1 MPVASDA
8 LALWEGELR
17 MSLRVKGALIY
28 VSLILFFY
36 GLSFRWPW
44 LFSLLLFFVVLQSGR
59 EWSVLAKKTDR
70 FSFHLMAQGLAF
82 LLPLYF
88 GLAESPSGAAALP
101 GTERTANTAQL
112 LLLFLAW
119 QFLAAAG
126 SLFSALFK
134 KGPQVLAEKQG
145 EACFA
150 FVLSLALFS
159 ANILIFILP
168 HGLYWLGLALT
179 TPWVCDSLA
188 YLWGSRRGRHKLIP
202 TVSPHKTVEGML
214 AGLLGT
220 VLFYFLLWPYFG
232 RFLPQNGLPVPVL
245 LGILGFLASLAGQLG
260 DLYESALKRVAGVK
274 DSGNLIPG
282 HGGLLDRIDSTLF
295 VLPLFFFFL
304 FAIEL
309 LF

>member
-1 MPVASDA
+1 MPDASAA

-44 LFSLLLFFVVLQSGR
+44 LFSLLLLFVLLQSGR
-59 EWSVLAKKTDR
+59 EWSVLAKKSEG
-70 FSFHLMAQGLAF
+70 FSFPLMVQGLAF

-88 GLAESPSGAAALP
+88 GLAKGPFGAAALP
-101 GTERTANTAQL
+101 GPECTANTAQL

-126 SLFSALFK
+126 SFFSALFK

-168 HGLYWLGLALT
+168 HGLYWLGLALA

-220 VLFYFLLWPYFG
+220 VLFYFLLGPYFG

-260 DLYESALKRVAGVK
+260 DLYESALKRAAGVK

-304 FAIEL
+304 YAIEL

>member
-1 MPVASDA
+1 MPDASAA
-8 LALWEGELR
+8 LALWEGELL

-44 LFSLLLFFVVLQSGR
+44 LFSLLLLFVLLQSGR
-59 EWSVLAKKTDR
+59 EWSVLSKKTER
-70 FSFHLMAQGLAF
+70 VSFPLMFQGLAF
-82 LLPLYF
+82 LLPLFF
-88 GLAESPSGAAALP
+88 GLAKGPSGVAALP
-101 GTERTANTAQL
+101 DPERTAITAQL

-119 QFLAAAG
+119 QSLATAG
-126 SLFSALFK
+126 SFFSALFK

-145 EACFA
+145 ETSFA
-150 FVLSLALFS
+150 FILSLALFS

-168 HGLYWLGLALT
+168 HGLYWLGLALA
-179 TPWVCDSLA
+179 TPWICDSLA
-188 YLWGSRRGRHKLIP
+188 YLWGSRMGRHKLIP

-214 AGLLGT
+214 AGFIAT
-220 VLFYFLLWPYFG
+220 VLFYLLLTPYFG
-232 RFLPQNGLPVPVL
+232 RFLPQTILPAL
-245 LGILGFLASLAGQLG
+245 LLMALFGFLASLAAQLG
-260 DLYESALKRVAGVK
+260 DLYESALKRAAGVK

-304 FAIEL
+304 FAVEL

>member
-44 LFSLLLFFVVLQSGR
+44 LFSLLLFFVLLQSGR
-59 EWSVLAKKTDR
+59 EWCLLAKKSER
-70 FSFHLMAQGLAF
+70 FSFPLMAQGLAF

-88 GLAESPSGAAALP
+88 GLAKSPSGAAALP
-101 GTERTANTAQL
+101 GPERTANTAQL

-168 HGLYWLGLALT
+168 HGLYWLGLALA

-220 VLFYFLLWPYFG
+220 VLFYLLLGPCFG
-232 RFLPQNGLPVPVL
+232 RFLPQTELPTPVM

>member
-8 LALWEGELR
+8 LALWEGELL

-44 LFSLLLFFVVLQSGR
+44 LFSLLLLFVLLQSGR
-59 EWSVLAKKTDR
+59 EWSVLAKKSEG
-70 FSFHLMAQGLAF
+70 FSFPLMVQGLAF

-88 GLAESPSGAAALP
+88 GLAKGPFGAAALP
-101 GTERTANTAQL
+101 GPERTANTAQL

-126 SLFSALFK
+126 SFFSALFK

-168 HGLYWLGLALT
+168 HGLYWLGLALA

-188 YLWGSRRGRHKLIP
+188 YLWGSRMGRHKLIP

-220 VLFYFLLWPYFG
+220 VLFYLLLGPCFG
-232 RFLPQNGLPVPVL
+232 RFLPQTELPTPVM

>member
-1 MPVASDA
+1 MPVASAA

-44 LFSLLLFFVVLQSGR
+44 LFSLLLLFVLLQSGR
-59 EWSVLAKKTDR
+59 EWSVLAKKSEG
-70 FSFHLMAQGLAF
+70 FSFPLMVQGLAF

-88 GLAESPSGAAALP
+88 GLAKGPFGAAAFP
-101 GTERTANTAQL
+101 GPERTANTAQL

-126 SLFSALFK
+126 SFFSTLFK

-168 HGLYWLGLALT
+168 HGLYWLSLALA

-220 VLFYFLLWPYFG
+220 VLFYFLLGPYFG

-260 DLYESALKRVAGVK
+260 DLYESALKRAAGVK

>member
-1 MPVASDA
+1 MPVASAA
-8 LALWEGELR
+8 LALWEGELL

-44 LFSLLLFFVVLQSGR
+44 LFSLLLLFVLLQSGR
-59 EWSVLAKKTDR
+59 EWSVLAKKSEG
-70 FSFHLMAQGLAF
+70 FSFPLMVQGLAF

-88 GLAESPSGAAALP
+88 GLAKGPFGAAALP
-101 GTERTANTAQL
+101 GPERTANTAQL

-126 SLFSALFK
+126 SFFSALFK

-168 HGLYWLGLALT
+168 HGLYWLGLALA

-220 VLFYFLLWPYFG
+220 VLFYFLLGPYFG

-260 DLYESALKRVAGVK
+260 DLYESALKRAAGVK

-304 FAIEL
+304 FAVEL

>member
-1 MPVASDA
+1 MPDENAA
-8 LALWEGELR
+8 LVLWEGELR
-17 MSLRVKGALIY
+17 MAVRVKSALIY
-28 VSLILFFY
+28 VSLILSFY

-44 LFSLLLFFVVLQSGR
+44 LFSLLLLFVLLQSGH
-59 EWSVLAKKTDR
+59 EWAEMAKQKIK
-70 FSFHLMAQGLAF
+70 FPSALLLQALAF
-82 LLPLYF
+82 LLPLFY
-88 GLAESPSGAAALP
+88 GLVKGPLRAASLP
-101 GTERTANTAQL
+101 DLERTAVTAQL

-119 QFLAAAG
+119 QFLTAAAA
-126 SLFSALFK
+126 LFWALFK
-134 KGPQVLAEKQG
+134 KGPKVLPEKQA

-159 ANILIFILP
+159 ANLLIFILP
-168 HGLYWLGLALT
+168 HGLYWLGLALA

-188 YLWGSRRGRHKLIP
+188 YLWGSRWGRHKLIP
-202 TVSPHKTVEGML
+202 TVSPHKTIEGMI
-214 AGLLGT
+214 AGLLGSM
-220 VLFYFLLWPYFG
+220 LFYLLFTPCFR
-232 RFLPQNGLPVPVL
+232 RFLPQTPLPPLLLMGFFGL
-245 LGILGFLASLAGQLG
+245 FASLLAQLG
-260 DLYESALKRVAGVK
+260 DLYESALKRAAGVK

>member
-1 MPVASDA
+1 MPVASAA
-8 LALWEGELR
+8 LALWEGELL

-44 LFSLLLFFVVLQSGR
+44 LFSLLLLFVLLQSGR
-59 EWSVLAKKTDR
+59 EWSVLAKKSEG
-70 FSFHLMAQGLAF
+70 FSFPLMVQGLAF

-88 GLAESPSGAAALP
+88 GLAKGPFGAAALP
-101 GTERTANTAQL
+101 GPERTANTAQL

-126 SLFSALFK
+126 SFFSALFK

-168 HGLYWLGLALT
+168 HGLYWLGLALA

-202 TVSPHKTVEGML
+202 TVSPHKTVEGMF

-220 VLFYFLLWPYFG
+220 VLFYLLLGPYFG

>member
-1 MPVASDA
+1 MPVASAA
-8 LALWEGELR
+8 LALWEGELL

-44 LFSLLLFFVVLQSGR
+44 LFSLLLLFVLLQSGR
-59 EWSVLAKKTDR
+59 EWSVLAKKSEG
-70 FSFHLMAQGLAF
+70 FSFPLMVQGLAF

-88 GLAESPSGAAALP
+88 GLAKGPFGAAALP
-101 GTERTANTAQL
+101 GLERTANTAQL

-126 SLFSALFK
+126 SFFSALFK

-168 HGLYWLGLALT
+168 HGLYWLGLALAS
-179 TPWVCDSLA
+179 PWVCDSLA

-220 VLFYFLLWPYFG
+220 VLFYFLLGPYLG

-260 DLYESALKRVAGVK
+260 DLYESALKRDAGVK